1 MFKQILIIVLI
12 IVLSYFIIKNLLI
25 VFHKLYLSEF
35 VVKYTLSESDKKF
48 IKMYSNQTTI
58 DNLNEDNVNIFY
70 TNVPWTTKNNNYIHD
85 IKNDRY
91 YIIDTGY
98 YYYFPNLKDYQITI
112 NNKTLIINLFDN
124 KNIIK

>member
-12 IVLSYFIIKNLLI
+12 IVLSYFVIKNVLI

-35 VVKYTLSESDKKF
+35 VVKYTLSDSDKKF
-48 IKMYSNQTTI
+48 IKLYSNQTTI
-58 DNLNEDNVNIFY
+58 NDLNEDVNIFY
-70 TNVPWTTKNNNYIHD
+70 TTFPWTTKNNNYIHD

-91 YIIDTGY
+91 YIIDSGY
-98 YYYFPNLKDYQITI
+98 YYYLPNSKDYQLTI